1 MKYWQYGKIVEYDRQ
16 GRQTYMED
24 EAGIKVF
31 IKYTW
36 TGINVYSEDQ
46 YGRWCKRK
54 FNQFGMTKYVDHR
67 GLRKRIKYNRFGKIT
82 KEETIHAR

>member
-1 MKYWQYGKIVEYDRQ
+1 MKYYQYGKIVEYDLQ

-36 TGINVYSEDQ
+36 TGITVYSEDEF
-46 YGRWCKRK
+46 GRWCKRK
-54 FNQFGMTKYVDHR
+54 FNRFGMTSYVDHR
-67 GLRKRIKYNRFGKIT
+67 GLRKRIRYDRNGNKI
-82 KEETIHAR
+82 KEITIYAK